1 MSQKQQ
7 QVLRII
13 LATLVGL
20 ALIFELVRD
29 SQRAGDFIGYINAG
43 NAVINGTPIYAD
55 YLNTWP
61 PFFAVFS
68 VPFAYV
74 DAVSPL
80 LVRLI
85 WLCGIIVSWFY
96 ITKSAVSLTNGK
108 ELVLKPSDE
117 SKAIWLLDWK
127 VFIPLL
133 LILRFVIDDL
143 SNIQINSYLLLA
155 SLFVIGC
162 HMKQKYL
169 AGGIVLGFIIAL
181 KVYPVFLLPFFMYR
195 KAYKLSAIAIGTIAM
210 TVAISFMVFGPTEG
224 LSNYQNWIS
233 NKAMGETILTHK
245 NQSIFPFMEG
255 LATSQSRG
263 LEVHY
268 NMLDLPAKTVKMIT
282 FCLIVV
288 FALLVAFRFR
298 KPKTMSQV
306 VGQFFFVLAA
316 IPVLSP
322 LAWKYYFVFT
332 FPLIFLQFTR
342 LNDKEVEHK
351 SIVKWL
357 FVAAMVLSIGSTDGI
372 LGARISDVLEVF
384 GVVTFAAICLLLSF
398 VLSYKTVPK
407 E

>member
-181 KVYPVFLLPFFMYR
+181 KVYPVFLLAFFMYR

-255 LATSQSRG
+255 L
-263 LEVHY
+263 
-268 NMLDLPAKTVKMIT
+268 DLP
-282 FCLIVV
+282 
-288 FALLVAFRFR
+288 
-298 KPKTMSQV
+298 
-306 VGQFFFVLAA
+306 
-316 IPVLSP
+316 
-322 LAWKYYFVFT
+322 
-332 FPLIFLQFTR
+332 
-342 LNDKEVEHK
+342 
-351 SIVKWL
+351 
-357 FVAAMVLSIGSTDGI
+357 
-372 LGARISDVLEVF
+372 
-384 GVVTFAAICLLLSF
+384 
-398 VLSYKTVPK
+398 
-407 E
+407 